1 MTRRTDMTRLATVRG
16 HLEQA
21 ESLAAVLDAAHDAF
35 EDMLAVIR
43 ALEDPDEGLCVP
55 MAMAAASAA
64 DGRNALAFAPSLPP
78 HRLHPPAAGEQPAG
92 PGPAREITRQLA
104 ALGGLLATRLTEA
117 ADTAQDPADR
127 AACTDAARSARDIHA
142 LLAGSGP

>member
-1 MTRRTDMTRLATVRG
+1 MTRPATARD

-21 ESLAAVLDAAHDAF
+21 EGPAAMLDAAHDAF

-43 ALEDPDEGLCVP
+43 AHEDPDDGLFIPLV
-55 MAMAAASAA
+55 MAAASAA

-117 ADTAQDPADR
+117 AGTAQDPADR
-127 AACTDAARSARDIHA
+127 TACTDAACSARDVHA
-142 LLAGSGP
+142 LMTGSGP